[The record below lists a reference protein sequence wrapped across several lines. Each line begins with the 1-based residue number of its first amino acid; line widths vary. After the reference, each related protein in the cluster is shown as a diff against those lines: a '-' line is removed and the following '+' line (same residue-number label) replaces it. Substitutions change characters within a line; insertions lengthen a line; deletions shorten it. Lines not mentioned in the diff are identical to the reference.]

1 MDKKFQLVME
11 FAIQTGIRQGE
22 QRALMWKHI
31 DFDERVVHIE
41 QGFQEKVIG
50 DVKTS
55 ASFRTIQLTD
65 NMCKKL
71 QLLKLKRGVPSDI
84 DFIFTIK
91 NNRPIASKTFIKNL
105 YEAINKSNLELF
117 KWHDL
122 RHYFASSLFNKFGKD
137 FDTVTNLLGHTD
149 MGFTRDKYVHWFK
162 DKEKEKQIRENIS
175 SSIVSLPL

>member
-1 MDKKFQLVME
+1 M
-11 FAIQTGIRQGE
+11 
-22 QRALMWKHI
+22 
-31 DFDERVVHIE
+31 
-41 QGFQEKVIG
+41 
-50 DVKTS
+50 
-55 ASFRTIQLTD
+55 
-65 NMCKKL
+65 
-71 QLLKLKRGVPSDI
+71 
-84 DFIFTIK
+84 
-91 NNRPIASKTFIKNL
+91 